1 MLLVLL
7 STASS
12 LCFLIQYVGLR
23 FFFFNCACSMPHREY
38 CSAVSALLEV
48 HEINQP
54 GVSLEQYSVE
64 QRDLS
69 FPVYLTL
76 SERG

>member
-1 MLLVLL
+1 
-7 STASS
+7 
-12 LCFLIQYVGLR
+12 
-23 FFFFNCACSMPHREY
+23 MPHREY